1 MARGQGLN
9 DTNMRTNMNLE
20 RVDDYESEAAQFNDR
35 ASNRGGSRPASGHDP
50 EASVQQNLLKILFT
64 DLTET
69 PQVVNA
75 LQQKNLS
82 LLHRYWEQTAEESN
96 FSDFEARYCTE
107 KGLMSTPE
115 AKAVYTRLRDDFHE
129 VVQEALDRIYNAC
142 CGLPSK
148 QSKELFAHLKN
159 MKVDELGMVS
169 ITDAAGVFAKIH
181 LTDRVL
187 YEKMNEV
194 Y

>member
-1 MARGQGLN
+1 
-9 DTNMRTNMNLE
+9 
-20 RVDDYESEAAQFNDR
+20 
-35 ASNRGGSRPASGHDP
+35 
-50 EASVQQNLLKILFT
+50 
-64 DLTET
+64 
-69 PQVVNA
+69 
-75 LQQKNLS
+75 
-82 LLHRYWEQTAEESN
+82 
-96 FSDFEARYCTE
+96 
-107 KGLMSTPE
+107 MSTPE